1 MFDDIKTVLRISK
14 SNDAFDTDIIDLIDA
29 ARDDLMLSGVSS
41 EKVQKEID
49 AYNLTDVDPLI
60 KRAVTVYV
68 KANFGWDNPD
78 ADRLQKSYDLLK
90 MHLSLAG
97 DYHTIP

>member
-1 MFDDIKTVLRISK
+1 MIDDIKTVLRISR

-29 ARDDLMLSGVSS
+29 ARHDLMLSGISS
-41 EKVQKEID
+41 EKVQKD
-49 AYNLTDVDPLI
+49 NDVYAMKDVDPLI
-60 KRAVTVYV
+60 KRAITVYV

-78 ADRLQKSYDLLK
+78 IDRLQKSYDLLK

-97 DYHTIP
+97 DYHAIS